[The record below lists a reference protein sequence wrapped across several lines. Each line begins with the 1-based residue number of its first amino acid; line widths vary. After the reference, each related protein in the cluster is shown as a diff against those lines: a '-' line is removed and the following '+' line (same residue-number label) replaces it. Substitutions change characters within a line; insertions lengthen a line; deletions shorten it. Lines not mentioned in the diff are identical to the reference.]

1 MYRGLVIGLLAVAA
15 HGGAMAWTVAPMDMP
30 ADTGSVLFAAQQGV
44 SLAQATQI
52 ALQRYPGRVVR
63 AETVMRGGRR
73 EHTIRILGTDGRVR
87 TVRVDAQSGAIL

>member
-1 MYRGLVIGLLAVAA
+1 MRRGLVIGLLSIAA
-15 HGGAMAWTVAPMDMP
+15 HGGAWAWTVVPETP
-30 ADTGSVLFAAQQGV
+30 AETIGTGLYAAQQGV

-52 ALQRYPGRVVR
+52 ALRQFPGRVVR

-87 TVRVDAQSGAIL
+87 TVRVDARTGAIL